1 MLKKIHNLTILPDE
15 VLVSLDVTALFTNI
29 PQELVM
35 QAIEKRWYYIAQFT
49 KFSLTQFLHAIEL
62 ILSSTSFVFN
72 GQVYEQ
78 IFGSPMGSP
87 LSPIL
92 ADIVMDDLEVHC
104 LESLNFKISTFL
116 RYVDDIFAI
125 IPRSKINE
133 VLNAFNNYHPRLKFT
148 FEIENNNAINFLD
161 TTVIRND
168 ERLITNWYRKPTFSG
183 RYINY
188 FSNHPQN
195 YKKNVITGLVD
206 RAILLSDQK
215 FHSSN
220 IEIVKEILIN
230 NSYPVFFIDK
240 CIKQRLKEIKYR
252 VVPLENDIAT
262 DNDFPKNIISIPY
275 IKDCT
280 DGIRSILS
288 VCGFHVVH
296 TVPMK
301 LNNIIRKG
309 KDRLDCMKQTE
320 LVYKIDCIDCE
331 ATYIGQTKRHLETRI
346 KEHKTD
352 IRKHANNHSVISK
365 HRLDFNHEFDWSGT
379 KILHKEQNLKKRE
392 IAEMFFIKK
401 HTQAINLQKDTEN
414 LTTLYD
420 KIISF

>member
-1 MLKKIHNLTILPDE
+1 LLKKIHNLTILPDE

-49 KFSLTQFLHAIEL
+49 KFSLTQFLYAIEL

-148 FEIENNNAINFLD
+148 FEIENNNVINFLD

-195 YKKNVITGLVD
+195 YKK
-206 RAILLSDQK
+206 K
-215 FHSSN
+215 C
-220 IEIVKEILIN
+220 N
-230 NSYPVFFIDK
+230 NGS
-240 CIKQRLKEIKYR
+240 
-252 VVPLENDIAT
+252 
-262 DNDFPKNIISIPY
+262 
-275 IKDCT
+275 
-280 DGIRSILS
+280 
-288 VCGFHVVH
+288 CGSC
-296 TVPMK
+296 
-301 LNNIIRKG
+301 
-309 KDRLDCMKQTE
+309 D
-320 LVYKIDCIDCE
+320 
-331 ATYIGQTKRHLETRI
+331 
-346 KEHKTD
+346 
-352 IRKHANNHSVISK
+352 
-365 HRLDFNHEFDWSGT
+365 
-379 KILHKEQNLKKRE
+379 
-392 IAEMFFIKK
+392 
-401 HTQAINLQKDTEN
+401 
-414 LTTLYD
+414 LT
-420 KIISF
+420 I